1 MALVT
6 VGVPVFNGA
15 DFLENCLAC
24 LRDQTY
30 RDIEV
35 LISDNCSEDATGEI
49 ARRFCDADQRFRYF
63 RQPEN
68 KGPDPNFLWVLEA
81 ARTPFFMWRAADD
94 TSDLNYIE
102 TLLALLLNHPERD
115 IAVPRAVSVLP
126 NGRVIHVHEV
136 SPSIG
141 KGGEMDRFA
150 QLFGSHCTWFYGL
163 FRKEAMIPI
172 FNEVTVNYPYC
183 LGSDNLMMFPLEFDG
198 KVIGTNT
205 TTFYQY
211 VRYPVAPLLSSAE
224 RAVRDDEKMR
234 RGPLIRGLPQPTVMS
249 TAEFRTRAERW
260 FSHAGVAYF
269 VHKRAYSVSKRL
281 QRQLIQSIGAAA
293 RAKV

>member
-211 VRYPVAPLLSSAE
+211 VRYPEPRLSSAE
-224 RAVRDDEKMR
+224 RAVRDDEKIERGRSFGAFAHRYVNR
-234 RGPLIRGLPQPTVMS
+234 RISNP
-249 TAEFRTRAERW
+249 AERW
-260 FSHAGVAYF
+260 FYHAAVAYF

-281 QRQLIQSIGAAA
+281 RRRLIRSIGAAA